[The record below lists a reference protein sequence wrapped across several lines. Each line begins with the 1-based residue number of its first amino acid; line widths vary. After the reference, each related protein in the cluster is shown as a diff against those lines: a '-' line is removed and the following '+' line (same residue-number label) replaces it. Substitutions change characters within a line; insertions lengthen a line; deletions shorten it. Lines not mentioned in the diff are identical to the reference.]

1 MPCIFTSSYDRCWL
15 SVHLS
20 LAAISLCDVRSFRSA
35 RVSGRQYYLPGFKLP
50 IAVPVMRYF
59 LSRYTSKSPL
69 YKTYLLFYLACLL
82 PYISYSSWIYRFHS
96 LLPCKSRILIC
107 PALSNGVA
115 LPVLYQ
121 QQSKACVWFSVS
133 CKPARSGTYRFYR
146 IWSFRC
152 CLSD

>member
-1 MPCIFTSSYDRCWL
+1 MYDFEAWGPKDIYNYIYILVMIIGVASLTYQVIGYQIANVLNFKSYTPFKVITSNIDLLMPCIFTSSYDRCWL

-35 RVSGRQYYLPGFKLP
+35 RVSGRQYSLPGFKLP

-82 PYISYSSWIYRFHS
+82 PYISYIPYIVESAFM
-96 LLPCKSRILIC
+96 
-107 PALSNGVA
+107 
-115 LPVLYQ
+115 
-121 QQSKACVWFSVS
+121 
-133 CKPARSGTYRFYR
+133 
-146 IWSFRC
+146 
-152 CLSD
+152 